1 MRLCRHCKM
10 FPNLVQASAKKSSK
24 TSSTDRLQRTE
35 QQWLKDTGLTDVA
48 GRRMPNDDRIDPFH
62 SFHVVPRAKARKEP
76 LSEENLEQS
85 KLSSDELKQA
95 VNRFRLLDQDHMRN
109 LNRFFSTN
117 SLMRTIFDIG
127 TRALLGGGIAF
138 EKKHHFTTAMTAKLF
153 ENVWEQ
159 FVRDLLKSLWVYGFA
174 LCITRSDEHLV
185 AVPLV
190 LPLEQLQVR
199 YYQDPFGQ
207 RRYAA
212 NMLPDDVTM
221 SLGLGMFNSAA
232 GDSSSGSMP
241 PVHPG
246 GLDSLI
252 PGITVFEMSPPLA
265 DGTLT
270 SNVSTVLQDFRQH
283 DTVMEQYVRHTV
295 HHAVPPIFIR
305 QDLPK
310 GADGGPASM
319 NVHRA
324 DFASDLNAGSAAAAM
339 PNVDIQI
346 APEVQQELHL
356 INRHGVRSVGAA
368 RAIINEHK
376 LMGQQV
382 AVSSTGAIPTYELPP
397 FRVLD
402 KPAMGKEPSHVE
414 YFHRALEIRVAA
426 VFGIPADLFGE
437 PKGNRSGNVDH
448 RMIYHDAMRG
458 IRQLMQSCLY
468 RMYLHIYGES
478 TLSTYVATHNSY
490 TLEQLQADT
499 DVHVTLPGILPT
511 ELITEWR
518 MEGILD
524 HKTYVAML
532 ARSYS
537 LPVSVFTTAP
547 EVSLKDLLKIKP
559 EPTGPSSSS
568 SSSTKKKSSS
578 SSSSATSAATKRK
591 RVEAS
596 AAGSLV
602 SRSAATGIPA
612 WLLQSPKRRHV
623 QFEDEDEDE
632 DEDGDEDVHDDVHED
647 EEQE

>member
-1 MRLCRHCKM
+1 MQVPDLI
-10 FPNLVQASAKKSSK
+10 QASAKSG
-24 TSSTDRLQRTE
+24 DRLQRTE

-62 SFHVVPRAKARKEP
+62 SFHVVPRSKARKVTPSSTDQLESK
-76 LSEENLEQS
+76 LSEE
-85 KLSSDELKQA
+85 ELKQA
-95 VNRFRLLDQDHMRN
+95 VNRFRLLDQDHMRS

-190 LPLEQLQVR
+190 LPLDQLQVR
-199 YYQDPFGQ
+199 FYQDPFGQ

-212 NMLPDDVTM
+212 NVLPDDVTM
-221 SLGLGMFNSAA
+221 ALGLGMFQAANDSA
-232 GDSSSGSMP
+232 SSGSAPSM
-241 PVHPG
+241 HPG
-246 GLDSLI
+246 ELDSLI

-305 QDLPK
+305 HDIPK
-310 GADGGPASM
+310 GMDGGPAGMAM

-324 DFASDLNAGSAAAAM
+324 DFAADLQGAEADSMLAQAS
-339 PNVDIQI
+339 VQI
-346 APEVQQELHL
+346 DPDVQRQLDL
-356 INRHGVRSVGAA
+356 VNRHGVKTIGAA
-368 RAIINEHK
+368 RLIVQEQK
-376 LMGQQV
+376 LAAQHLS
-382 AVSSTGAIPTYELPP
+382 ASATGSMATYELPP
-397 FRVLD
+397 HRVLD
-402 KPAMGKEPSHVE
+402 KPPMGKEPSHVE

-524 HKTYVAML
+524 HQTYVAML

-559 EPTGPSSSS
+559 EQPGSSSS
-568 SSSTKKKSSS
+568 SSSKKKSSS
-578 SSSSATSAATKRK
+578 SSSSAKSSSSSSAAASTKRK

-596 AAGSLV
+596 AAHLISQ
-602 SRSAATGIPA
+602 AAASGIPA
-612 WLLQSPKRRHV
+612 WLLKSPKRRHV
-623 QFEDEDEDE
+623 QFEDSEDEDE
-632 DEDGDEDVHDDVHED
+632 VEDS
-647 EEQE
+647 EQE